1 MQEGTCLYEGT
12 DSGEGDLYLTCGAHD
27 PMNPW
32 PRIDELIER
41 AKTVSDLHAHR
52 LHLYA
57 AWRWRSVG
65 RPVPAELVELER
77 GARIF
82 RLAVPAI
89 VRRVRDAYDGTLIL
103 LKGADVAAQ
112 YPRPELRPSIDL
124 DFLVPDPERTQ
135 RALVAAGFNELPDTC
150 TPDEHHHLPAL
161 EWPGLLVRVE
171 LHSTPSWPTW
181 LPPPPLGELFASATT
196 ASALGHGVLALPPPH
211 QALVLAAHMW
221 REVPLARLGQLIDV
235 LLMAQAA
242 PVGETESLA
251 RRWGIDRLWRVTD
264 ATARSVLLP
273 DRIAGGAPRIWTRGL
288 ESMRERTVIEAKV
301 AQLMGPFL
309 ALPTRK
315 AVTAAARMAGS
326 ELRPSG
332 DETWGGMA
340 RRTLG
345 ALRQGFRRRS
355 ARDRELEAA
364 AETGP
369 VVAAPTPDRTAGE
382 G

>member
-1 MQEGTCLYEGT
+1 
-12 DSGEGDLYLTCGAHD
+12 
-27 PMNPW
+27 MNLW
-32 PRIDELIER
+32 TRVDELVEQAR
-41 AKTVSDLHAHR
+41 TVSDLHAHR

-82 RLAVPAI
+82 RLAAPA
-89 VRRVRDAYDGTLIL
+89 VLMRVRAAYDGPLIL
-103 LKGADVAAQ
+103 LKGADVAAA

-135 RALVAAGFNELPDTC
+135 RSLVEAGFSELPDTC
-150 TPDEHHHLPAL
+150 APDEHHHLPAL

-181 LPPPPLGELFASATT
+181 LPPPPLAELFASATT
-196 ASALGHGVLALPPPH
+196 ASALGHGVVALPPPH

-242 PVGETESLA
+242 PAGETESLA

-264 ATARSVLLP
+264 ATARRILLAE
-273 DRIAGGAPRIWTRGL
+273 RIEGSAPRIWTRGL
-288 ESMRERTVIEAKV
+288 ESMRERTVIESKV

-309 ALPTRK
+309 ALPSRK
-315 AVTAAARMAGS
+315 AVAAAARVASS
-326 ELRPSG
+326 ELRPSR
-332 DETWGGMA
+332 DETWGEMA
-340 RRTLG
+340 GRTLG

-364 AETGP
+364 TETGR
-369 VVAAPTPDRTAGE
+369 PDFADTRTHGQ